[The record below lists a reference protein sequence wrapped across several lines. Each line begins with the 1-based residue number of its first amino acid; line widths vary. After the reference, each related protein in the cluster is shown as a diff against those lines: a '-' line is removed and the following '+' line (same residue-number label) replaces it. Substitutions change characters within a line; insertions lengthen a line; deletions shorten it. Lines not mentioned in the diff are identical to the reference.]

1 MPITLFETGLRQ
13 EREAQRERPAVVAG
27 IVINNL
33 DLPRQGKV
41 LVRIPSLGEEVWAR
55 VASAGAGSNRGIMY
69 IPQRDDEVLVSFVND
84 DPNDAYITGGAW
96 STKDSPPVSS
106 PTDLLVKRKIK
117 TGLKGGVGHE
127 VEFDDALQTITITSS
142 TKQKIA
148 IDPKKIEI
156 STAGG
161 TAKVTLDLSGK
172 ITIQAALSIELKALQ
187 GIKLQAS
194 NIDIQSTVATN
205 VKSSGACNVN
215 APLVKIN

>member
-1 MPITLFETGLRQ
+1 MPTLFESGMRQ
-13 EREAQRERPAVVAG
+13 QEENRRARPAVVSG
-27 IVINNL
+27 VVINNC
-33 DLPRQGKV
+33 DLIKQGKV

-55 VASAGAGSNRGIMY
+55 VSSAGAGSSRGIMY
-69 IPQRDDEVLVSFVND
+69 IPQPDDEVLVNFVND
-84 DPNDAYITGGAW
+84 DPDEAYISGGAW
-96 STKDSPPVSS
+96 STRDSPPVDS

-117 TGLKGGVGHE
+117 TGLAGGLGHE

-156 STAGG
+156 STLGG
-161 TAKVTLDLSGK
+161 TAKVTLDTTGK

-187 GIKLQAS
+187 GIKLQAAT
-194 NIDIQSTVATN
+194 IDIQSTASTN
-205 VKSSGACNVN
+205 VKSGGVCNMN